1 MVSTVLLSH
10 RWQVECSRKEQ
21 KAINA
26 KNIKNALANLFGS
39 KNQELAFA

>member
-1 MVSTVLLSH
+1 MVSTLLLSH
-10 RWQVECSRKEQ
+10 RWQVECLRKKQ

-26 KNIKNALANLFGS
+26 NKVKNALANLFGS